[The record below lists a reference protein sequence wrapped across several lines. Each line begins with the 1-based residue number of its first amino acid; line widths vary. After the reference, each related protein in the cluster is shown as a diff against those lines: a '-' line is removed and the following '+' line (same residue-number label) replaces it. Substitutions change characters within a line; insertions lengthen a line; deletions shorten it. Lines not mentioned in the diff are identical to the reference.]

1 MPSEQVETNRFNVDD
16 LRNLFVQMRF
26 STGPLGNGALL
37 EQQTFINMLVIAF
50 RQGRVPLTWKYEP
63 FASISAF
70 SQKFAVTPL
79 RGPNEIDSLKMYQHT
94 KLGQAAASS
103 PAATHSWVNWKTALT
118 FFALINSPLPSEQ
131 ELAALRVKLTEA
143 GKDQSVNK
151 KQFCSVEFWFDQF
164 EGKPD
169 AAMQA
174 KWEAERAAR
183 QEESEYESEDDGES
197 DLGEISG
204 SNSDSDE
211 MESNNRKKKQMNKK
225 DKSKFFYDVD
235 PVKELTNDIEQE
247 ELERISADE

>member
-131 ELAALRVKLTEA
+131 ELAALRV
-143 GKDQSVNK
+143 
-151 KQFCSVEFWFDQF
+151 
-164 EGKPD
+164 
-169 AAMQA
+169 
-174 KWEAERAAR
+174 
-183 QEESEYESEDDGES
+183 
-197 DLGEISG
+197 
-204 SNSDSDE
+204 
-211 MESNNRKKKQMNKK
+211 
-225 DKSKFFYDVD
+225 
-235 PVKELTNDIEQE
+235 
-247 ELERISADE
+247 